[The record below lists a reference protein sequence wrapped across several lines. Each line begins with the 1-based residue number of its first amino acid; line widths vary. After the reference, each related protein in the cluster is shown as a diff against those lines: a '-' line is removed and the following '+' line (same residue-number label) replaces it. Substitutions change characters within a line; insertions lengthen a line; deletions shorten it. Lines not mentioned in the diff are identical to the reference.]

1 MKKIFRNFENVKN
14 ENEMKEEKVYVINDE
29 VWDDFFVMCGGE
41 GNGNYEVIEST
52 HLTKESAENRLKQ
65 LEIDAKKIVAD
76 DYNFYFQD
84 GEDGIISPDEV
95 KVVVREHNNY
105 KSVLAVYELS
115 ENLGLQHEFTIEERP
130 ISRC

>member
-52 HLTKESAENRLKQ
+52 HLTKNQLK
-65 LEIDAKKIVAD
+65 ID
-76 DYNFYFQD
+76 
-84 GEDGIISPDEV
+84 
-95 KVVVREHNNY
+95 
-105 KSVLAVYELS
+105 
-115 ENLGLQHEFTIEERP
+115 
-130 ISRC
+130 